1 MKYLLDTH
9 TFIWSII
16 DSTKLSKKANTI
28 IKNRD
33 NIVSISTISL
43 WEISLKV
50 RMKKYSFSGL
60 NILLLPNYAEKM
72 GFSII
77 SLNPEE
83 AVSYC
88 DLPLINDHKDP
99 FDRMLIWQAIKR
111 KTIIISKDQ
120 HFLNYKKYG
129 LKCIWE

>member
-1 MKYLLDTH
+1 
-9 TFIWSII
+9 
-16 DSTKLSKKANTI
+16 
-28 IKNRD
+28 
-33 NIVSISTISL
+33 
-43 WEISLKV
+43 
-50 RMKKYSFSGL
+50 MKKYSFSGL